1 MNSKKLTA
9 LLLSIALLLQ
19 ITLPT
24 GGALAEE
31 TKSSQDEAKELLQ
44 KGLTIFEIDK
54 EVARLNEQDAT
65 IGEQIKQNEQDIVK
79 QSGNVDATRKHAGK
93 VLRAY
98 YTGDRDSIWMLLFA
112 ANSFTDVLRMFEYLQ
127 MIITNDHR
135 SLAKFTDSFQK
146 LTKLQ
151 TELANSRTELQ
162 VTKDKF
168 LQQRERLVKLQ
179 EELDKQ
185 LAISAQA
192 QVIAAQIKNLNDQW
206 KQEGLP
212 LARDYLDNLSMAFR
226 ELPQFLMQDSK
237 YISMTSTTPVINL
250 TDADFN
256 TYLHS
261 KSELLKTLNFEF
273 KDGSMVATGK
283 KGELQIA
290 IQGNFVLLTNAENLN
305 EIRFVVDNLEFNS
318 FKLPDTTIEDFT
330 KEFSLGFVPKKV
342 VSYLDVISVETKKG
356 VAVVKLKLSL

>member
-1 MNSKKLTA
+1 MNAKKLTA
-9 LLLSIALLLQ
+9 LLLSIFLLTQL
-19 ITLPT
+19 ILPY
-24 GGALAEE
+24 GGASAEE

-54 EVARLNEQDAT
+54 EVARLNEQDAK

-79 QSGNVDATRKHAGK
+79 QNGNVDATRKHAGK

-135 SLAKFTDSFQK
+135 SLAKFTESFQK
-146 LTKLQ
+146 LTSLQ

-168 LQQRERLVKLQ
+168 LQQRQRLVTLQ

-185 LAISAQA
+185 LAVSTQA
-192 QVIAAQIKNLNDQW
+192 QVIADQIKSLNDQW

-226 ELPQFLMQDSK
+226 ELPQFLMKDNK
-237 YISMTSTTPVINL
+237 YINLTSKTPTINL
-250 TDADFN
+250 TDTDFN
-256 TYLHS
+256 AYLHS
-261 KSELLKTLNFEF
+261 KSELLQTLDFVFN
-273 KDGSMVATGK
+273 DGSMVATGK
-283 KGELQIA
+283 KDGLQIA
-290 IQGNFVLLTNAENLN
+290 ITGNFTILTIDGMN
-305 EIRFVVDNLEFNS
+305 EVRFVVDNLEFNG
-318 FKLPDTTIEDFT
+318 FKLPDTTIEDFA
-330 KEFSLGFVPKKV
+330 KDFQLGFIPKKV
-342 VSYLDVISVETKKG
+342 ASFLDVLSVETKKG

>member
-1 MNSKKLTA
+1 MNAKKLTA
-9 LLLSIALLLQ
+9 LLLSIVLLTLL
-19 ITLPT
+19 TLPYRA
-24 GGALAEE
+24 ALAEE
-31 TKSSQDEAKELLQ
+31 TKSPQDEAKELLQ

-54 EVARLNEQDAT
+54 EVARLNDQDAK
-65 IGEQIKQNEQDIVK
+65 IGDQIKQNEQDIVK
-79 QSGNVDATRKHAGK
+79 QSGNVESTRKHAGK

-135 SLAKFTDSFQK
+135 SLAKFTDSFEQ

-162 VTKDKF
+162 VTKEKF

-185 LAISAQA
+185 LAVSAQA
-192 QVIAAQIKNLNDQW
+192 QVIASQIKSLNDQW

-212 LARDYLDNLSMAFR
+212 LARDYLDHLSMAFHD
-226 ELPQFLMQDSK
+226 LPQFLMKDTK
-237 YISMTSTTPVINL
+237 YINFTSKTPIISL

-256 TYLHS
+256 AYLHS
-261 KSELLKTLNFEF
+261 KSELLQSLNFEF
-273 KDGSMVATGK
+273 NDGSMVATGK
-283 KGELQIA
+283 KGGLQIA
-290 IQGNFVLLTNAENLN
+290 ISGNFTLLTTTDGMN
-305 EIRFVVDNLEFNS
+305 EVRFVVDDLEFNE

-330 KEFSLGFVPKKV
+330 KEFQLGFIPKKV
-342 VSYLDVISVETKKG
+342 ASFLDVLSVETKKG